1 MADVLNAGEYH
12 SCLDDHG
19 ESIPYAR
26 NAATR

>member
-1 MADVLNAGEYH
+1 MADVLAAGEYH

-26 NAATR
+26 EAASR